1 VATVYW
7 NNKSHKYALRWA
19 MCMEGSV
26 YGVSRVGQPS
36 ASQVA

>member
-1 VATVYW
+1 
-7 NNKSHKYALRWA
+7 

-36 ASQVA
+36 ASQVARDAYLQHPTIISTDAL